1 MKGKIFLTSVVAIGI
16 ASNAFAETFPSDGS
30 MQENTTYENAA
41 TYKNMGVY
49 EGAVTANAEYED
61 ILYQI
66 AAGTYLPAGSETSA
80 ECTAGNYC
88 SGLTDAKYNESANQG
103 LSACPSAYPNS
114 AAGASKDTQ
123 CYTACTVANAN
134 IAHATAVD
142 GNDYFGSGTDTCGAT
157 ACDNG
162 YHVLSGIRL
171 IEQTPLIPVD
181 YHEYGDGFAFVNAS
195 GESSGYSC
203 ENNGCSSDDTV
214 LENSG
219 ITENNTWAS
228 HFDYGTVYGRASC
241 QPSMDEGFMY
251 IMMNLE
257 GVMGGEMTLED
268 FESGLSAISGTAKAK
283 FASNLITELKAGT
296 KSESDLTPA
305 LWAVFGTETDANYST
320 TDTGQYCYCQ
330 MTGFTPT
337 DGTKQSVA
345 GAAWGFRSVT
355 GSAGDCAGDCAAGCA
370 DNLRGVGAR
379 NDGFRAAVFGSLG
392 ASSAGTC
399 EANEISIT
407 WTNADPADVSANNA
421 GVCTYDG
428 DIRTP
433 VKAETKPGKTF
444 KGWRFDKK

>member
-181 YHEYGDGFAFVNAS
+181 YHEYGDDYGYINA
-195 GESSGYSC
+195 
-203 ENNGCSSDDTV
+203 NGNLNGSSSDFYESAG
-214 LENSG
+214 L
-219 ITENNTWAS
+219 TENNTWAS

-241 QPSMDEGFMY
+241 QPSSDEGFMY

-257 GVMGGEMTLED
+257 GVMGDEMTLAD

-283 FASNLITELKAGT
+283 YASNLITELKAGT

-337 DGTKQSVA
+337 NGTKQSVA
-345 GAAWGFRSVT
+345 GAAWVFSSGFV
-355 GSAGDCAGDCAAGCA
+355 SADNCA
-370 DNLRGVGAR
+370 DHCVAYCAINLRSGVADSG
-379 NDGFRAAVFGSLG
+379 GFRAAVFGSLG

>member
-181 YHEYGDGFAFVNAS
+181 YHEGGDDYGYINANGNLS
-195 GESSGYSC
+195 GS
-203 ENNGCSSDDTV
+203 SSDFYESAG
-214 LENSG
+214 L
-219 ITENNTWAS
+219 TENNTWAS

-257 GVMGGEMTLED
+257 GVMGDEMTLAD

-283 FASNLITELKAGT
+283 YASNLITELKAGT

-337 DGTKQSVA
+337 NGTKQSVA
-345 GAAWGFRSVT
+345 GAAWVFALDA
-355 GSAGDCAGDCAAGCA
+355 GSADDCAGGCAGLCAAV
-370 DNLRGVGAR
+370 LRIGDAS

>member
-1 MKGKIFLTSVVAIGI
+1 MNKKLMLTSLLTMCVTGA
-16 ASNAFAETFPSDGS
+16 AYAETFPVDGS
-30 MQENTTYENAA
+30 MQENKTYENAA
-41 TYKNMGVY
+41 TYTNLGVY
-49 EGAVTANAEYED
+49 DGIVTANAEYED

-66 AAGTYLPAGSETSA
+66 AAGSYLPAGSEESA
-80 ECTAGNYC
+80 PCTAGNYC
-88 SGLTDAKYNESANQG
+88 TGLTDVKYNESTAQG
-103 LSACPSAYPNS
+103 LTSCPNGYPNS
-114 AAGASKDTQ
+114 DTGASKDTQ

-142 GNDYFGSGTDTCGAT
+142 GNDYYGSGTDTCGAT

-181 YHEYGDGFAFVNAS
+181 YHEYGDNYTALDADGNTDGDTGDFA
-195 GESSGYSC
+195 ESAG
-203 ENNGCSSDDTV
+203 
-214 LENSG
+214 L
-219 ITENNTWAS
+219 TENNTWAS

-257 GVMGGEMTLED
+257 GVMGGEMTLAD

-283 FASNLITELKAGT
+283 YASNLITELQNGT
-296 KSESDLTPA
+296 KSESDLAPA

-337 DGTKQSVA
+337 DGTKQSVV
-345 GAAWGFRSVT
+345 GASWVFAYGG
-355 GSAGDCAGDCAAGCA
+355 GSAGDCADGCA
-370 DNLRGVGAR
+370 NFCANGLRGVVADY
-379 NDGFRAAVFGSLG
+379 DGFRAAVFGSLG

-407 WTNADPADVSANNA
+407 WTDADPADVSANNA